1 MDLHISPIMPN
12 YGPQEHAGT
21 LFLENTFMLSA
32 LVYTVGYGAS
42 SVLTRKKWWLATS
55 SPGTG
60 MQIGMYLNCASYL
73 WKQRHSSQGKYA
85 FFRLAYITLLLILE
99 TVVVATSMRVLLLMY
114 TDHLDYPGG
123 PLAWFLASA
132 QPFDS
137 TVFASLFLLTSF
149 SDLLVV
155 STYIQF
161 LHLHSQL
168 YLALALL
175 GHLESYREASR
186 LHRFMCSGS
195 LASLFYG

>member
-1 MDLHISPIMPN
+1 MDLHISPH
-12 YGPQEHAGT
+12 HAK
-21 LFLENTFMLSA
+21 LWSA
-32 LVYTVGYGAS
+32 RARRHSIPGKHIHVVGSRLYRRLWCVVGS
-42 SVLTRKKWWLATS
+42 DSKKWRLATS

-155 STYIQF
+155 RTYTQF
-161 LHLHSQL
+161 LHLYSQL

-195 LASLFYG
+195 LTSLFYG